1 MVGVMT
7 EQREPIQPAAAHRA
21 AAPGSSD
28 DQPVSPR
35 AFASGCGFVF
45 QAVGA
50 TLFLASCCLWASSDT
65 VFPIEQSERGSDFVS
80 QLRQAGS
87 AMPIVTLGMILTLI
101 GGLGLAA
108 TGIGLQGERPRS
120 GGAGMIAAGFFT
132 AAQAT
137 TAILLVQRSG
147 SWAPA
152 VVPGLLAV
160 VGAVLF
166 MMAGYSRQL
175 IRRYPPPPDQSKATE
190 EFLREVQRR
199 PRI

>member
-1 MVGVMT
+1 MN
-7 EQREPIQPAAAHRA
+7 
-21 AAPGSSD
+21 APND
-28 DQPVSPR
+28 NPQPVVPDAPSPR
-35 AFASGCGFVF
+35 AFASACGFVF

-50 TLFLASCCLWASSDT
+50 TLFLASCCLWAASDK
-65 VFPIEQSERGSDFVS
+65 VFQIERGAGDAGFLT
-80 QLRQAGS
+80 QLADAGS
-87 AMPIVTLGMILTLI
+87 AMPVVTLGMVLTLV

-132 AAQAT
+132 AAQVVVAG
-137 TAILLVQRSG
+137 LLIQRSG
-147 SWAPA
+147 AWAPA
-152 VVPGLLAV
+152 IMPGLLAV
-160 VGAVLF
+160 IGLVLF

-175 IRRYPPPPDQSKATE
+175 IRRFPPPTDQSRATD